1 MGIRGGIERAVGVR
15 VGRHV
20 NGIALNPLE
29 YLLGSDEGPKIFETE
44 EKAKE
49 CLRKYGWTDEEMY
62 WLVFE
67 QVD

>member
-1 MGIRGGIERAVGVR
+1 M
-15 VGRHV
+15 